1 MLCSL
6 ARIARRIMRKHDLV
20 ARIGGEEFVLLL
32 PGTSIGDAMAICDR
46 LRHEVSIAVTKTSAG
61 PVKMTISGGVALLG
75 AEGMDAALREADE
88 ALYRAK
94 AAGRDRMA
102 LAA

>member
-1 MLCSL
+1 
-6 ARIARRIMRKHDLV
+6 V
-20 ARIGGEEFVLLL
+20 AI
-32 PGTSIGDAMAICDR
+32 S
-46 LRHEVSIAVTKTSAG
+46 VTKTSVG

-75 AEGMDAALREADE
+75 PEGMDAALREADE